1 MKFPPIT
8 IQRNVVVV
16 DVVAV
21 VAIVAIAAVV
31 ADVVKAKLED
41 EPES

>member
-21 VAIVAIAAVV
+21 VAVVAIAAVV